1 MAGYQVARST
11 GRRGLGEKG
20 EQSMTLRALED
31 LHSWM
36 MDGNQGAA
44 LVHRG
49 GSAAVNDVR
58 SFISDKIASAIS
70 ELDERYIEL
79 PVDANGKPVHPG
91 DKVRTVH
98 LGSEMVANVTAVNA
112 SGMFFECV
120 PMSEEY
126 YGPFPAKEWEHFTP
140 DSWEQIEEDA
150 RKAMLEYSMPNVV
163 MNLVH
168 RCKKLAE
175 SEREDDEV
183 LF

>member
-1 MAGYQVARST
+1 MI
-11 GRRGLGEKG
+11 
-20 EQSMTLRALED
+20 D
-31 LHSWM
+31 LHQWM
-36 MDGNQGAA
+36 RDGNQGAS

-58 SFISDKIASAIS
+58 AFIIDKIAAATN
-70 ELDERYIEL
+70 ELDEYYIEL
-79 PVDANGKPVHPG
+79 PIGGDDKPFHPG

-98 LGSEMVANVTAVNA
+98 LGNEMIAVVTAVNA
-112 SGMFFECV
+112 NGMFFECV

-126 YGPFPAKEWEHFTP
+126 YGPFPASEWEHFTH

-150 RKAMLEYSMPNVV
+150 RKAMSKYSMPNVV
-163 MNLVH
+163 MDLVH

-175 SEREDDEV
+175 SEREDDEA